1 MEDRNNA
8 YLRVQ
13 NMNTLLINECNK
25 LREKKQKLK
34 EFVSIQKKAKREGNI
49 YLFYFLVDRELN

>member
-25 LREKKQKLK
+25 LREQKIKLK
-34 EFVSIQKKAKREGNI
+34 DLLSIQKKALKE
-49 YLFYFLVDRELN
+49 V